1 LPDDTRTQ
9 AAPEQRFCSWL
20 STGDTDTIN
29 DVIRRAAE
37 RWPDRVYLDFS
48 GKTWTYDQVYR
59 RALAYAA
66 GLAEAGV
73 RWGDTVATVLDNHID
88 AVTLW
93 FGINFL
99 GAISVPVNTANRG
112 EFLRHQLDDS
122 AAKIVVAESGYAER
136 ILDVADGID
145 NLETLLYRGDVP
157 GRTKSDIRLA
167 PVTDIR
173 RDGTDFTPHTVRP
186 EDLAVLIYTSGTTG
200 PAKGCMSSHQ
210 TWQNMLIPPTG
221 N

>member
-1 LPDDTRTQ
+1 MPDDTRTQ

-48 GKTWTYDQVYR
+48 GETWTYDQVYR

-99 GAISVPVNTANRG
+99 GAVSVPVNTANRG

-122 AAKIVVAESGYAER
+122 AAKIVVADPVMPKGFSTSRTAST
-136 ILDVADGID
+136 
-145 NLETLLYRGDVP
+145 TLRHCCTGGTCRAAQSPTFGSLRSLTFVG
-157 GRTKSDIRLA
+157 TA
-167 PVTDIR
+167 PIS
-173 RDGTDFTPHTVRP
+173 PHTRSAP
-186 EDLAVLIYTSGTTG
+186 RIWPY
-200 PAKGCMSSHQ
+200 
-210 TWQNMLIPPTG
+210 
-221 N
+221 